1 MPGPILLKG
10 VVILYKLQ
18 KLNVE
23 KIVADENSRDKLIA
37 QGFKLVKDN
46 KANKKV
52 LEEDNKLENDN
63 SGNGAENGKKNYAD
77 MDLEELKAIAKEKGV
92 ANYWNR
98 SKETLVEELTAL
110 EGK

>member
-1 MPGPILLKG
+1 M
-10 VVILYKLQ
+10 YKLQ

-23 KIVADENSRDKLIA
+23 KIVADENSMNKLIA
-37 QGFKLVKDN
+37 QGFKLIKDN
-46 KANKKV
+46 KANKQV
-52 LEEDNKLENDN
+52 FEEDNKLDNN
-63 SGNGAENGKKNYAD
+63 SGNTAENGNKNYAD

-92 ANYWNR
+92 ASYWNR